1 MSGPIVPPL
10 EVTEVDG
17 SPDGRPITKLIVSN
31 GDLTISGRTATID
44 TSGSATS
51 PGGAD
56 REIQWNDGGDFQGG
70 DSGATCTIRAT
81 DAYIGGSVIGG
92 GYWGIASNDA
102 ANAGV
107 QIKGIQT
114 DGTTGANLYV
124 GNGDTRQGIML
135 DALGSGG
142 GGADGP
148 VYIGRGLITTSGASM
163 PLTLTAA
170 DEGVR
175 TSITI
180 ETGVNG
186 GITMKAIGTGSY
198 NFEQQSTDGDTL
210 VKVLANGTGTPK
222 VKLENGSMAVQT
234 ICEANKKFTIEGGN
248 GGETFVFDVSSATG
262 GITWPDGTEQIT
274 AASGGGNA
282 FNVELT
288 PYGAYDGTTTY
299 NMLDTP
305 PYGNASYSA
314 EGYGDTDVKFH
325 AFIAP
330 YSGDVATAIIYC
342 NGTGDD
348 VELAVYADDGNGF
361 PSTLLGT
368 FDFDAS
374 STGASSTS
382 VFSSTITTVRGTQ
395 YWLGHTGATA
405 VSLRTSS
412 ATYSPAIGPVVSI
425 DNTSINAWLWDG
437 QTSHQTVV
445 AGDKTDFVPKKIER
459 IKLGFTW
466 S

>member
-17 SPDGRPITKLIVSN
+17 SPDGRPITKIIVSN

-44 TSGSATS
+44 TSGTATS
-51 PGGAD
+51 PGGAVD
-56 REIQWNDGGDFQGG
+56 DIQLNDGAGGFAGGSDFNWSPVVGALTLG
-70 DSGATCTIRAT
+70 RTGAGATSDIYGGVGASGGLALQIHGQDDDGSRRNIFVVGGEQGVVNGFSFVIKTDEAITLNGDNQNVIRT
-81 DAYIGGSVIGG
+81 GGSADIELTPGG
-92 GYWGIASNDA
+92 QLIVGRDASGDDA
-102 ANAGV
+102 ELKMEGNAKAIELHCDENKKLKIYGGV
-107 QIKGIQT
+107 GQT
-114 DGTTGANLYV
+114 W
-124 GNGDTRQGIML
+124 IF
-135 DALGSGG
+135 DASSASGG
-142 GGADGP
+142 
-148 VYIGRGLITTSGASM
+148 V
-163 PLTLTAA
+163 
-170 DEGVR
+170 
-175 TSITI
+175 
-180 ETGVNG
+180 
-186 GITMKAIGTGSY
+186 
-198 NFEQQSTDGDTL
+198 
-210 VKVLANGTGTPK
+210 
-222 VKLENGSMAVQT
+222 
-234 ICEANKKFTIEGGN
+234 
-248 GGETFVFDVSSATG
+248 TF
-262 GITWPDGTEQIT
+262 PDGSEQTT

-299 NMLDTP
+299 NVLDTP

-325 AFIAP
+325 PFIAG

-374 STGASSTS
+374 STGTSSTA

-412 ATYSPAIGPVVSI
+412 ATYAPGLGPVVAI
-425 DNTSINAWLWDG
+425 DNTQMNAWLWDG

-445 AGDKTDFVPKKIER
+445 GGDKTDFVPKKIER

>member
-44 TSGSATS
+44 TSGTATS
-51 PGGAD
+51 PGGAIYD
-56 REIQWNDGGDFQGG
+56 VQINDGSGGFAGGADFNWWPTGG
-70 DSGATCTIRAT
+70 QLKLGRTGAGATSDI
-81 DAYIGGSVIGG
+81 YGGVGTSGGLALQIQGQDDDGSRRNMIVIGG
-92 GYWGIASNDA
+92 EQGSVNGLMFVTKTDEAIILNGDNQNVIKTTGSSDIQLKTGGQLNIGRDDA
-102 ANAGV
+102 ADDAEIKMEGNAKAIELHCDENKKLKIFGGV
-107 QIKGIQT
+107 GQT
-114 DGTTGANLYV
+114 W
-124 GNGDTRQGIML
+124 IF
-135 DALGSGG
+135 DASSASGG
-142 GGADGP
+142 
-148 VYIGRGLITTSGASM
+148 V
-163 PLTLTAA
+163 
-170 DEGVR
+170 
-175 TSITI
+175 
-180 ETGVNG
+180 
-186 GITMKAIGTGSY
+186 
-198 NFEQQSTDGDTL
+198 
-210 VKVLANGTGTPK
+210 
-222 VKLENGSMAVQT
+222 
-234 ICEANKKFTIEGGN
+234 
-248 GGETFVFDVSSATG
+248 TF
-262 GITWPDGTEQIT
+262 PDGTEQTT

-299 NMLDTP
+299 NVLDTP

-395 YWLGHTGATA
+395 YWVGHTGATA
-405 VSLRTSS
+405 TSLRTSS